1 MRARLLAAVRA
12 LVTDPALAPLSDGA
26 RLACVVLTAKANV
39 AHGCR
44 TVTWAAELGR
54 WLGVSQSQTAHTV
67 LPQLRRAGALATR
80 PMRNATGHTTGLECW
95 IIPFYRARTAGDRR
109 HALALSRVELAVL
122 LRLIEALFGP
132 GWTHRDGSVTPAGL
146 LAGRTGRG
154 AATDRL
160 ALLLM
165 VLSSNA
171 EGWLRLCPGTVDPAR
186 GRPAATVARLLGCS
200 PAAGAKVLK
209 RLAEHGPVQVERR
222 PTASGL
228 HARSRVRLVPVGEAH
243 RRPAVTG
250 EAPGENREDGGKR
263 AGRIA
268 PDDVPAFRVRA
279 FPDLAPPASGDH
291 VTSGVTAALAG
302 PGPSDT
308 YRARPAGSAGRPATA
323 HHHALHASRVAP
335 VDHPVRDPGL
345 SGEGRPG
352 SGGLP
357 ERAGGREDQAPAG
370 GAAAVRPTPPV
381 GAGHGGPLRGEEP
394 QQHKRAPVPLP
405 PTDLVAV
412 LAPVRALWQRLGRPY
427 ARRLLQAAVRGELS
441 AVAGFAGPADAPAVL
456 ADRLTRRLA
465 AQGGPTAVADPV
477 GWLIGRGL
485 PQRPGCGD
493 VRCDEGLRLD
503 GGTCATCEYV
513 LDDRRAMRRAIAAEV
528 DARMPGASPDDRR
541 TEVNRHMHVAV
552 TAEGWAKVLYRERVE
567 AARAERRAAATA
579 VVPAP
584 RLPRPSPAP
593 VVPAARRT
601 VAAARPEAGTRPPLV
616 LEELTRDEVITWR
629 ARAEYD
635 HRVVAEHIE
644 AHGEP
649 SARRLFTHRLVDR
662 IQRLAATSRLVLGHP
677 AWTQV

>member
-12 LVTDPALAPLSDGA
+12 LVTDPALVSLSDGA
-26 RLACVVLTAKANV
+26 RLACVVLTAKANMGN
-39 AHGCR
+39 GCR
-44 TVTWAAELGR
+44 TAIWAAELGR

-80 PMRNATGHTTGLECW
+80 PMTNATGHTTGLECW
-95 IIPFYRARTAGDRR
+95 IIPFYRARTAGDPR
-109 HALALSRVELAVL
+109 HALALSRVELVVL
-122 LRLIEALFGP
+122 LRLVEALFGP

-160 ALLLM
+160 GLLLM

-171 EGWLRLCPGTVDPAR
+171 EGWLRLCPGKVDPAR

-209 RLAEHGPVQVERR
+209 RLVEHGPVQVERR
-222 PTASGL
+222 PTVSGL

-243 RRPAVTG
+243 RRAAA
-250 EAPGENREDGGKR
+250 EREDGRNR
-263 AGRIA
+263 ADRIA
-268 PDDVPAFRVRA
+268 PGGVRAFPA

-291 VTSGVTAALAG
+291 VTSGATAALAG
-302 PGPSDT
+302 PGSSATSEAD
-308 YRARPAGSAGRPATA
+308 PAGSPGRPATA
-323 HHHALHASRVAP
+323 HHHALHASRIAP

-357 ERAGGREDQAPAG
+357 ERAGGREEQAQAPAG
-370 GAAAVRPTPPV
+370 GAAAVRPTPV
-381 GAGHGGPLRGEEP
+381 DAEHGGPLRGEKP
-394 QQHKRAPVPLP
+394 QQQRKGVPVPLP
-405 PTDLVAV
+405 PTDLLAV

-427 ARRLLQAAVRGELS
+427 ARRLVQAAVRRELS
-441 AVAGFAGPADAPAVL
+441 AVAGFAGLADAPAVL
-456 ADRLTRRLA
+456 AERLTRRLV
-465 AQGGPTAVADPV
+465 AQGGPGAVADPA

-485 PQRPGCGD
+485 PQQRGCGD

-503 GGTCATCEYV
+503 GGTCATCEYL
-513 LDDRRAMRRAIAAEV
+513 LDDRRAMRHGIAAEV
-528 DARMPGASPDDRR
+528 DARMPGASPEDRR
-541 TEVNRHMHVAV
+541 TEVDRRMHAAV

-567 AARAERRAAATA
+567 AARAERRASVEATA
-579 VVPAP
+579 VVPPAP
-584 RLPRPSPAP
+584 APAPAP
-593 VVPAARRT
+593 VLPAARRT
-601 VAAARPEAGTRPPLV
+601 APAAMPEAAARAPLV

-635 HRVVAEHIE
+635 PRVVVEHIE

-662 IQRLAATSRLVLGHP
+662 THRLATTSRLVLGP
-677 AWTQV
+677 TAWSRH